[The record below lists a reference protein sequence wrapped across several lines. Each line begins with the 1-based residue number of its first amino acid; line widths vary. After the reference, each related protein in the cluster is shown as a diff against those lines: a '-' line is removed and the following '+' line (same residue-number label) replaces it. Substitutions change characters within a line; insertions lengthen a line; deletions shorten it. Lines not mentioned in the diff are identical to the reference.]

1 MTRDE
6 AVALIHGAY
15 RPGTKSGHQRI
26 ICLLE
31 LLDNPHRKLK
41 FVHIAGTN
49 GKGSTA
55 AMLDHILR
63 AAGYRTGRFVSPYL
77 ERFEERV
84 TVDGQQIGERDL
96 VDCLLQVQEAA
107 GQLEPYPL
115 TGLRYD
121 LFHNAPEEL
130 FIESFLS
137 FGFLQDVHQLPE
149 ALEHIPVFIPGFK
162 LQAALPLEFRKP
174 CGHVGVLLEE
184 GFQGDHVP
192 LPQPVQ
198 EEAFL
203 LDGSDLL
210 CDLQHGA
217 VGAGFPLGELLQ
229 LRDSRGQHRVQVHPE
244 PCRHLH
250 ERGVYPS
257 FGYPPNGAGVLPFIV
272 GAATPHDSALGC
284 GAAYKG
290 SAAVFADDLTG

>member
-107 GQLEPYPL
+107 GQLTQKGHTPP
-115 TGLRYD
+115 TAWPTIASTSPGVSI
-121 LFHNAPEEL
+121 F
-130 FIESFLS
+130 
-137 FGFLQDVHQLPE
+137 
-149 ALEHIPVFIPGFK
+149 ALV
-162 LQAALPLEFRKP
+162 
-174 CGHVGVLLEE
+174 
-184 GFQGDHVP
+184 
-192 LPQPVQ
+192 
-198 EEAFL
+198 
-203 LDGSDLL
+203 
-210 CDLQHGA
+210 
-217 VGAGFPLGELLQ
+217 
-229 LRDSRGQHRVQVHPE
+229 
-244 PCRHLH
+244 
-250 ERGVYPS
+250 
-257 FGYPPNGAGVLPFIV
+257 
-272 GAATPHDSALGC
+272 
-284 GAAYKG
+284 
-290 SAAVFADDLTG
+290 